1 MTTLAVENIVA
12 GYEKGLPIVRGVSFA
27 VAAGEIVTLLG
38 PNGAGKSTL
47 AKAIAGLVPE
57 REGGIALDGTRV
69 TAPAHALVRAGIAF
83 VPQTENV
90 FARMSIREN
99 LEIGAAV
106 LPRPRRAGRI
116 AAMLET
122 FPALAARPTLPA
134 GRLSGGQRQM
144 LAIARA
150 LIPEPRVLLLD
161 EPSAGLSP
169 ALVAG
174 VFSGIA
180 AIAQQG
186 VAVVLVEQNVAAALG
201 IAHRALV
208 LVEGR
213 VAHDGPAPPL
223 RDGKLL
229 ARLFLGRAEGAEAA

>member
-1 MTTLAVENIVA
+1 MTALMVENIVA
-12 GYEKGLPIVRGVSFA
+12 GYENGMPIVRDVSFA
-27 VAAGEIVTLLG
+27 VDAGEIVTLLG

-47 AKAIAGLVPE
+47 AKAIAGLMPE
-57 REGGIALDGTRV
+57 REGTILLDGTPV
-69 TAPAHALVRAGIAF
+69 TAPAHALARAGIAF

-90 FARMSIREN
+90 FTRMTIREN
-99 LEIGAAV
+99 LEIGAAL
-106 LPRPRRAGRI
+106 LPRARRAARI
-116 AAMLET
+116 GAMLEIFPDLGT
-122 FPALAARPTLPA
+122 RPALAA

-150 LIPEPRVLLLD
+150 LIAEPRVLLLD

-174 VFSGIA
+174 VFTAIA
-180 AIAQQG
+180 AIATRG
-186 VAVVLVEQNVAAALG
+186 VGVVLVEQNVAAALG

-208 LVEGR
+208 LVEGH
-213 VAHDGPAPPL
+213 VAHDGPAGPL

-229 ARLFLGRAEGAEAA
+229 ARLFLGHAQGTVAA

>member
-1 MTTLAVENIVA
+1 MTVLAVENIVA
-12 GYEKGLPIVRGVSFA
+12 GYEKGMPIVRGVSFG

-47 AKAIAGLVPE
+47 AKAIAGLVPK
-57 REGGIALDGTRV
+57 REGAIALDGRRITV
-69 TAPAHALVRAGIAF
+69 PAQALVREGIAF
-83 VPQTENV
+83 VPQTDNI
-90 FARMSIREN
+90 FARMTIREN

-106 LPRPRRAGRI
+106 LPRARRAARI
-116 AAMLET
+116 AAMLDS
-122 FPALAARPTLPA
+122 FPDLAARPTLAA

-174 VFSGIA
+174 VFAGIA
-180 AIAQQG
+180 AIAAQG

-213 VAHDGPAPPL
+213 VAHDGPVFPL

-229 ARLFLGRAEGAEAA
+229 ARLFLGQVEGAEAA

>member
-1 MTTLAVENIVA
+1 MTAIAVENIVA
-12 GYEKGLPIVRGVSFA
+12 GYEKGLPIVRGVSFT

-47 AKAIAGLVPE
+47 ARAIAGLVAQ
-57 REGGIALDGTRV
+57 REGTIALAGQRIT
-69 TAPAHALVRAGIAF
+69 TPAHALVRAGIAF

-90 FARMSIREN
+90 FARMTIREN

-106 LPRPRRAGRI
+106 LPRARRAARI
-116 AAMLET
+116 EAMMT
-122 FPALAARPTLPA
+122 SFPDLAARPGLAA

-174 VFSGIA
+174 VFTGIA
-180 AIAQQG
+180 RISAQG
-186 VAVVLVEQNVAAALG
+186 VAVILVEQNVAAALG

-213 VAHDGPAPPL
+213 VAHHGPAAAV
-223 RDGKLL
+223 RDCQLL
-229 ARLFLGRAEGAEAA
+229 ERLFLGQVEGARAA

>member
-1 MTTLAVENIVA
+1 MTVLAVENIVA

-47 AKAIAGLVPE
+47 AKAIAGLIPQ
-57 REGGIALDGTRV
+57 REGTVALEGRHL
-69 TAPAHALVRAGIAF
+69 TAPAHALVREGIAF

-90 FARMSIREN
+90 FARMTIREN

-106 LPRPRRAGRI
+106 LPRPRRAARI
-116 AAMLET
+116 EAMLET
-122 FPALAARPTLPA
+122 FPDLATRPTLAA

-150 LIPEPRVLLLD
+150 LIPHPRVLLLD

-174 VFSGIA
+174 VFAGIA
-180 AIAQQG
+180 KIAVQG
-186 VAVVLVEQNVAAALG
+186 VAVVLVEQNVAAALA

-213 VAHDGPAPPL
+213 VAHDGPAAPL

-229 ARLFLGRAEGAEAA
+229 ARLFLGQVEGAHAA

>member
-1 MTTLAVENIVA
+1 MTVLAVENIVA
-12 GYEKGLPIVRGVSFA
+12 GYEKGMPIVRGVSFA
-27 VAAGEIVTLLG
+27 VASNEIVTLLG

-47 AKAIAGLVPE
+47 AKAIAGLVPQ
-57 REGGIALDGTRV
+57 REGGIALDGNHL
-69 TAPAHALVRAGIAF
+69 TAPAYALVREGIAF

-90 FARMSIREN
+90 FARMTVREN

-106 LPRPRRAGRI
+106 LPRARRARRI
-116 AAMLET
+116 EAMLET
-122 FPALAARPTLPA
+122 FPDLAARPTLAA

-180 AIAQQG
+180 RIAAQG

-213 VAHDGPAPPL
+213 VAHDGPAAPL

-229 ARLFLGRAEGAEAA
+229 ARLFLGHGTGAQAA

>member
-1 MTTLAVENIVA
+1 MTVLAVRDIVA
-12 GYEKGLPIVRGVSFA
+12 GYERGMPIVRGVSFA

-47 AKAIAGLVPE
+47 AKAVAGLVPE
-57 REGGIALDGTRV
+57 RVGTVALEGQPI
-69 TAPAHALVRAGIAF
+69 TAPAHALVHAGIAF
-83 VPQTENV
+83 VPQTENI
-90 FARMSIREN
+90 FARMTIREN

-106 LPRPRRAGRI
+106 LPRARRAARI
-116 AAMLET
+116 AALLDA
-122 FPALAARPTLPA
+122 FPDLASRPSLAA

-169 ALVAG
+169 ALVSG
-174 VFSGIA
+174 VFSRIA
-180 AIAQQG
+180 AIAAGG
-186 VAVVLVEQNVAAALG
+186 VAVVLVEQNVAAALA

-213 VAHDGPAPPL
+213 VAHEGPAAPL
-223 RDGKLL
+223 TDGKLL
-229 ARLFLGRAEGAEAA
+229 SRLFLGLPESSAA

>member
-1 MTTLAVENIVA
+1 MNVLAVENIVA
-12 GYEKGLPIVRGVSFA
+12 GYEKGMKIVRGVSFG

-47 AKAIAGLVPE
+47 AKAIAGLVAE
-57 REGGIALDGTRV
+57 REGEIALDGRRI
-69 TAPAHALVRAGIAF
+69 TAPAHALVREGIAF
-83 VPQTENV
+83 VPQTENI
-90 FARMSIREN
+90 FARMTIREN

-106 LPRPRRAGRI
+106 LPRARRAGRI
-116 AAMLET
+116 AAMLDS
-122 FPALAARPTLPA
+122 FPDLAARPTLAA

-174 VFSGIA
+174 VFAGIA
-180 AIAQQG
+180 AIAAQG

-213 VAHDGPAPPL
+213 VAHDGPVGPL

-229 ARLFLGRAEGAEAA
+229 ARLFLGQIDDAEAA